1 MQFRNNPFLQLMAK
15 NSTNLTLQALKGL
28 KTDKAA
34 KKTIKKKT
42 TKYVFMEFPSSQEGR
57 KDLTIKRLK
66 CIFRK
71 IGISN
76 VHSHTVQLSLRTIIT
91 QPTSKHW
98 VFSQYP

>member
-42 TKYVFMEFPSSQEGR
+42 KKYVFMEFLSSQEGR

-71 IGISN
+71 TGISN
-76 VHSHTVQLSLRTIIT
+76 VQSHTVQLSLRTIIT
-91 QPTSKHW
+91 RPTSKHW
-98 VFSQYP
+98 VLSQYP

>member
-34 KKTIKKKT
+34 KKT
-42 TKYVFMEFPSSQEGR
+42 TKYVFMEFLSSQEGR